1 MNQQERDSLREKH
14 RVGQNEADNQCQSCY
29 SPDGYPCDTIKVLDA
44 WEADV
49 HDGSEVSTT
58 REVCNHADVES
69 LTDYYKQHYYEGEY
83 SVGDLCVMLAR
94 AEVGIEA
101 MAETLAMAEMDTT
114 EYPPEGQNE
123 ECDHIDEN
131 GLCWCERGFKRC
143 PECHEWFGIDHAR
156 KDMTAT
162 NVVTESASVS
172 ATWLGSCPH
181 QADSRLLPGL
191 DLTTEIATSVTA
203 DIAYFMPP
211 NVMAV

>member
-1 MNQQERDSLREKH
+1 MNQQERDALREKH

-44 WEADV
+44 LD
-49 HDGSEVSTT
+49 EVLVQVNAPI
-58 REVCNHADVES
+58 EVD
-69 LTDYYKQHYYEGEY
+69 QH
-83 SVGDLCVMLAR
+83 
-94 AEVGIEA
+94 
-101 MAETLAMAEMDTT
+101 
-114 EYPPEGQNE
+114 
-123 ECDHIDEN
+123 ECDHTDDT
-131 GLCWCERGFKRC
+131 GLCWCESGFKRC

-191 DLTTEIATSVTA
+191 DLTTEIATSV
-203 DIAYFMPP
+203 MEECECGEKL
-211 NVMAV
+211 